1 MHPADQLK
9 KLLGFNFGIETVNSI
24 HKTDFFGKSSGITA
38 IEGDPAVFPGI
49 LLVSDILYSFIV
61 FQFLSVLFKGLTFLV
76 FWCSADG
83 TERYLVGYYSIANK
97 SIEVERNCVSK
108 TIYKKILQFRVAS
121 FSQEG
126 CMVPAI
132 LIGQLGKNFADG
144 NDTLIRGDELLKMAI
159 DRIRDIQYE
168 IGGKFTYVECED
180 KEKLLQ
186 FYQNNGFVLFGKR
199 KLDKDETMIE
209 GEGLMQLLKYVH
221 TR

>member
-1 MHPADQLK
+1 MKSETESKYYQVNLQNMLEELGKDRVEVILSDFSCPLNEDVEYFLK
-9 KLLGFNFGIETVNSI
+9 RK
-24 HKTDFFGKSSGITA
+24 A
-38 IEGDPAVFPGI
+38 I
-49 LLVSDILYSFIV
+49 
-61 FQFLSVLFKGLTFLV
+61 LFSQQGYAKTFLV

-121 FSQEG
+121 LSQEG

-168 IGGKFTYVECED
+168 IGGKSTYVECED